1 MKDSVP
7 RQNTHLKFWP
17 FHKAI
22 LKMFVWNFLD
32 PGGREGIFFFISGG
46 YFTEVGDT
54 SKQTLLLFWPELW
67 L

>member
-32 PGGREGIFFFISGG
+32 PGGKEGIFFLSAGG
-46 YFTEVGDT
+46 ILMRWV
-54 SKQTLLLFWPELW
+54 TLPNKH
-67 L
+67 